1 MAQPTGSARPSLES
15 LLRAMVKQQS
25 VMMVILGIE
34 EDDSED
40 EPKGDGVKDS
50 EENGE
55 SLLRAVVKR
64 QSVMMD
70 ILGIEE
76 DDSDDEPKGDGVKDS
91 EDFDEQNE
99 MVDEEELLVNGLDVP
114 TTQAGEI
121 DRDTE
126 NKEEL
131 SNCIIDV
138 PNTEVE
144 KRSVEVE
151 ESEKAEVEKNS
162 GEVEESEKAQ
172 VAKRSVLGTE
182 SAEPI
187 TKEVDVIARID
198 TENTEELLVNGL
210 DVPTTQ
216 AGEIDRDT
224 ENTEELSNCIIDVPN
239 TEVEKRSVEV
249 EESEKA
255 EVEKNSGEVEESEKA
270 QVAKRSVLGTESA
283 DDNSK
288 PSDDASKHSD
298 EKSGTDEEEPT
309 KESGDFDKVNHK
321 MEMALKIVLYL
332 LTLEILR
339 YSQDEPSKWKFLISH
354 QNSLYEKCFR
364 ISLEDMEDNVQE
376 IVEYD
381 ESKVEES
388 KTLSK
393 QSYIIHIIWNSRITI
408 TKWLEDNFIMDHQE
422 SHLRSDDGSSVAGA
436 GCEKDSDCDANECC
450 AGVMFKR
457 CKTIPKK
464 VRARPS
470 WKITLKLELLLGQET
485 SIHHNFHNLEDETK
499 HAFFLIDV
507 ENISWCEILR
517 VSRCGVKSER
527 VSRFTVVTERVKPVV
542 TERVPGN
549 IGRILLLESPGRP
562 SRSLFWT
569 ARSPLVAPSPPGLPP
584 DKATEATTSPYG
596 SQTCWLPSFGY
607 RRLSVTSPI
616 AQILC
621 LARARDPYP
630 PNHPER
636 AQSTVL
642 GMAEGTPRCR
652 VDCAVDPHRVCVPR
666 HLLGDLRRKFFSG
679 HDADIV
685 LRFILHT
692 LPLPDHPA
700 SKQIFQQHSKL
711 VQLWVP
717 DLRGDIADTSLDT
730 PEKMQMAT
738 RGLMLTLVQEAEL
751 LLEDAF
757 KGASLGRPNPAANIP
772 IPSTS
777 FASVVA
783 EKEKP
788 VRPALPKPK
797 VKATFVNLAPSF
809 ESHVVVK
816 SADPKSNPKEILRE
830 IQKIHPSL
838 ASSKDVVASIN
849 TSGKVVFHTK
859 TTQMAKS
866 LASGLT
872 SLPTGL
878 SCHLPVILP
887 RYCLFRGKR
896 DIKVVHR
903 SKNAAHNTSTV
914 FIEVDIQ
921 VAEILGQHGRIPV
934 AGLMHRYER
943 SHTLKQCFRCCGFGH
958 RASACPAAH
967 PICYR
972 CGSAEHEGFQC
983 SAEPSQSRCCRCS
996 KKSGAPINHFATSPS
1011 CPFVNARK
1019 SPTAILEIANLAIST
1034 QADIVLLQELPTNF
1048 FWPTPGFQ
1056 AFFVPGAYIP
1066 SGIVARSNLHP
1077 IPLTSPDTAITSIAI
1092 CLEQSI
1098 IAVYSAYWHGLR
1110 AAEDFIPLLE
1120 DTIRRA
1126 SLPVILGMDTNA
1138 HSPTW
1143 GMGARL
1149 DFRGANL
1156 EEFASFNDLHFLGPP
1171 VISTWS
1177 NGSLSSS
1184 IDVTLASSSLA
1195 IHATRGLLGEMA
1207 FTDHIPIWT
1216 TFHDMV
1222 NKETNSSW
1230 VESSCKEQ
1238 TFKSFL
1244 NSSLHQVTAQLN
1256 EASTPEDIDR
1266 VVLLLTSILQSACD
1280 SSMRRRSN
1288 TTRPSKPWW
1297 TPELSRIR
1305 RFVISLRRYSQSVRS
1320 PIRNFFRGLYRACH
1334 NRLKAAIRKAR
1345 SKSWFNLCEEVSS
1358 ASWSAIHRFIARGR
1372 GSPRGPPLLKH
1383 DNGSPYY
1390 PHETCQAVLNYF
1402 FLPHPQRNAISAHS
1416 DEPEFKPWEVLR
1428 AIHRCGK
1435 RKAPGPD
1442 GLGSK
1447 CLDLGGPSLQ
1457 FLLAELFTKCL
1468 RMGHFPRP
1476 RKEGRLILLPK
1487 PSNSATSQLEK
1498 YRPIT
1503 LLNTMAKV
1511 FERCILARLQWLA
1524 DRHGWFFEDQYGF
1537 VNGRSAEDALA
1548 SITQFI
1554 EERQAHWRKTLVIS
1568 LDISKAFDTVW
1579 RPAIIQNL
1587 ERLNCPEYIIGLVKS
1602 FLEDRRVSYSAWTA
1616 TECTSSQLGTPQ
1628 GSALS
1633 PFLWN
1638 IVART
1643 IFTLPSIKDSRLIA
1657 YADDF
1662 TLMFQV
1668 RGRLP
1673 VSATNN
1679 FLERLTSWCT
1689 MCGLNINPSKT
1700 QACLFQWRNVHPNS
1714 ETGLKILGQPLNIKK
1729 TITILGVELDQTRG
1743 FVAHLRKITR
1753 RCISIIPRLTNSIK
1767 GKFGIS
1773 FSAGTRIFDAV
1784 VVPALLYGASAWGR
1798 RALSNEGI
1806 RQLRSLHYNFAKRV
1820 LRGPRTPTVSAI
1832 SITGSPPLDI
1842 IVRSRTAFL
1851 KEINEG
1857 NFESRPGPA
1866 SLPYPPN
1873 RRQLSFSQSIEEIT
1887 TPIIYTDGS
1896 KNEAGVGAAIF
1907 PSSEDQQTV
1916 LLRLH
1921 PDCSAFQ
1928 AELLAIRWVVRL
1940 VEEGYSRE
1948 EITIASDCKSA
1959 LSAICTSGPVRSTL
1973 VAEIVLAL
1981 NTNQNVKL
1989 CWVPGHCGIDGNE
2002 RADRAA
2008 KNAAVSTLEPT
2019 FSILPRSLARNHSRT
2034 AALDAWTEVYCRDHS
2049 NRHLRRIAHTP
2060 DRFLQF
2066 LPKVRPGEVTTT
2078 LLTGHGHVRADLVL
2092 WQPGEDPSCPHC
2104 MEEQQTVDHLL
2115 FRCPAFMRHRM
2126 QTALLLGR
2134 TSFDT
2139 VSLAGLPDSLQA
2151 WNFLTSW
2158 FGPAIGL
2165 KRPDLWRTKNWLLHH
2180 DNAPAHTSLLVRD
2193 FLAKNNTLMM
2203 PQPPYSLDLAPCDF
2217 FLFPKLKRPM
2227 KGRRYNTLDEIKTA
2241 SKEKLKKIL
2250 KMIF

>member
-1 MAQPTGSARPSLES
+1 MSITRDIQHKEKILTGRQQTKMSYWVKKYQFPQSAAFPNNSSNGIVNLSSIPLSEKEERVLALGLHYVPPDKPDIPRLIAGVEGALKNLNHMETLRIRHAVTQVLRRPYHPVSYARDHRSLIQKLRKTSSLVITKADKGNQTVLMDRADYEGKMMNILAETSTFTIISTSAKDALVKGYKSSLRNLMKAKQITKAQLTQFTDSLTRDAYIYGAPKIHKPGVPLRPIIAYHLSPAHTLAKYLAQLLSPIMKNNPNQYNITHPPSFVQEITQMQLPAQHTMVSFDVTALYLSLPHALILNKLQSFLKSAGIQDQTITLITQLTSLCLSISTFTFNHQYYKQIRGTPMGSPLSSIVAEVVMGSLDQWINQMHSSDIHYWRRNNWWIFPVPLS
-15 LLRAMVKQQS
+15 LSRVEDIVKHSFNVSMYSSPAQKS
-25 VMMVILGIE
+25 
-34 EDDSED
+34 S
-40 EPKGDGVKDS
+40 S
-50 EENGE
+50 
-55 SLLRAVVKR
+55 
-64 QSVMMD
+64 
-70 ILGIEE
+70 
-76 DDSDDEPKGDGVKDS
+76 
-91 EDFDEQNE
+91 
-99 MVDEEELLVNGLDVP
+99 
-114 TTQAGEI
+114 TWQAGEAAQV
-121 DRDTE
+121 RDCSVGRSTVPATGVSRYDSNTLQNRPPEVRLALESGKGRMVSFEYDHDQKVSAIVE
-126 NKEEL
+126 NQAINITSMAKATIYKYHLGLEMGMKYEKINGNDKRKNKVSRDGKRTHSVPLTGQMPCLLGYPGHFIFPFIITLHNSSFHTSSLRKMTKTWKIVKSLFTIQLDKKSPAAVSENEL
-131 SNCIIDV
+131 WLR
-138 PNTEVE
+138 EM
-144 KRSVEVE
+144 
-151 ESEKAEVEKNS
+151 EKAI
-162 GEVEESEKAQ
+162 
-172 VAKRSVLGTE
+172 R
-182 SAEPI
+182 
-187 TKEVDVIARID
+187 
-198 TENTEELLVNGL
+198 
-210 DVPTTQ
+210 
-216 AGEIDRDT
+216 
-224 ENTEELSNCIIDVPN
+224 
-239 TEVEKRSVEV
+239 
-249 EESEKA
+249 KA
-255 EVEKNSGEVEESEKA
+255 EEKE
-270 QVAKRSVLGTESA
+270 
-283 DDNSK
+283 
-288 PSDDASKHSD
+288 
-298 EKSGTDEEEPT
+298 
-309 KESGDFDKVNHK
+309 
-321 MEMALKIVLYL
+321 
-332 LTLEILR
+332 
-339 YSQDEPSKWKFLISH
+339 
-354 QNSLYEKCFR
+354 
-364 ISLEDMEDNVQE
+364 
-376 IVEYD
+376 
-381 ESKVEES
+381 
-388 KTLSK
+388 
-393 QSYIIHIIWNSRITI
+393 
-408 TKWLEDNFIMDHQE
+408 
-422 SHLRSDDGSSVAGA
+422 
-436 GCEKDSDCDANECC
+436 
-450 AGVMFKR
+450 FKR
-457 CKTIPKK
+457 QRRQMERLNLRDNCLFFMEQNQYDGGGGGGGQQTNKK
-464 VRARPS
+464 RPRP
-470 WKITLKLELLLGQET
+470 
-485 SIHHNFHNLEDETK
+485 EDE
-499 HAFFLIDV
+499 D
-507 ENISWCEILR
+507 
-517 VSRCGVKSER
+517 
-527 VSRFTVVTERVKPVV
+527 
-542 TERVPGN
+542 
-549 IGRILLLESPGRP
+549 LLP
-562 SRSLFWT
+562 SSHNQFKFNSTASLFNFGCRT
-569 ARSPLVAPSPPGLPP
+569 F
-584 DKATEATTSPYG
+584 EA
-596 SQTCWLPSFGY
+596 
-607 RRLSVTSPI
+607 I
-616 AQILC
+616 
-621 LARARDPYP
+621 
-630 PNHPER
+630 
-636 AQSTVL
+636 
-642 GMAEGTPRCR
+642 
-652 VDCAVDPHRVCVPR
+652 
-666 HLLGDLRRKFFSG
+666 
-679 HDADIV
+679 
-685 LRFILHT
+685 
-692 LPLPDHPA
+692 
-700 SKQIFQQHSKL
+700 
-711 VQLWVP
+711 
-717 DLRGDIADTSLDT
+717 IADTSLDT

-816 SADPKSNPKEILRE
+816 SADPKSNPREIL
-830 IQKIHPSL
+830 
-838 ASSKDVVASIN
+838 
-849 TSGKVVFHTK
+849 
-859 TTQMAKS
+859 
-866 LASGLT
+866 
-872 SLPTGL
+872 
-878 SCHLPVILP
+878 
-887 RYCLFRGKR
+887 
-896 DIKVVHR
+896 
-903 SKNAAHNTSTV
+903 
-914 FIEVDIQ
+914 
-921 VAEILGQHGRIPV
+921 
-934 AGLMHRYER
+934 
-943 SHTLKQCFRCCGFGH
+943 
-958 RASACPAAH
+958 
-967 PICYR
+967 
-972 CGSAEHEGFQC
+972 
-983 SAEPSQSRCCRCS
+983 
-996 KKSGAPINHFATSPS
+996 
-1011 CPFVNARK
+1011 
-1019 SPTAILEIANLAIST
+1019 
-1034 QADIVLLQELPTNF
+1034 
-1048 FWPTPGFQ
+1048 
-1056 AFFVPGAYIP
+1056 
-1066 SGIVARSNLHP
+1066 
-1077 IPLTSPDTAITSIAI
+1077 
-1092 CLEQSI
+1092 
-1098 IAVYSAYWHGLR
+1098 
-1110 AAEDFIPLLE
+1110 
-1120 DTIRRA
+1120 
-1126 SLPVILGMDTNA
+1126 
-1138 HSPTW
+1138 
-1143 GMGARL
+1143 
-1149 DFRGANL
+1149 
-1156 EEFASFNDLHFLGPP
+1156 
-1171 VISTWS
+1171 
-1177 NGSLSSS
+1177 
-1184 IDVTLASSSLA
+1184 
-1195 IHATRGLLGEMA
+1195 
-1207 FTDHIPIWT
+1207 
-1216 TFHDMV
+1216 
-1222 NKETNSSW
+1222 
-1230 VESSCKEQ
+1230 
-1238 TFKSFL
+1238 
-1244 NSSLHQVTAQLN
+1244 
-1256 EASTPEDIDR
+1256 
-1266 VVLLLTSILQSACD
+1266 
-1280 SSMRRRSN
+1280 
-1288 TTRPSKPWW
+1288 
-1297 TPELSRIR
+1297 
-1305 RFVISLRRYSQSVRS
+1305 
-1320 PIRNFFRGLYRACH
+1320 RNFFRGLYRACH
-1334 NRLKAAIRKAR
+1334 NRLKAAIRKAK

-1402 FLPHPQRNAISAHS
+1402 FLPDTRPHPQRNAISAHS

-1476 RKEGRLILLPK
+1476 WKEGRLILLPK

-1587 ERLNCPEYIIGLVKS
+1587 ERLNCPEYITGLVKS

-1662 TLMFQV
+1662 TLMIQV

-1753 RCISIIPRLTNSIK
+1753 RCRSIIPRLTNSIK
-1767 GKFGIS
+1767 GK

-1820 LRGPRTPTVSAI
+1820 LRGGPRTPTVSAI

-1866 SLPYPPN
+1866 SLPYPPD

-1896 KNEAGVGAAIF
+1896 KNEAGVGAAIV

-1928 AELLAIRWVVRL
+1928 AELLAIRWAVRL

-1981 NTNQNVKL
+1981 NTNQKVKL

-2019 FSILPRSLARNHSRT
+2019 FSILLRSLARNHSRT

-2060 DRFLQF
+2060 DRLLQF

-2165 KRPDLWRTKNWLLHH
+2165 
-2180 DNAPAHTSLLVRD
+2180 V
-2193 FLAKNNTLMM
+2193 
-2203 PQPPYSLDLAPCDF
+2203 
-2217 FLFPKLKRPM
+2217 
-2227 KGRRYNTLDEIKTA
+2227 
-2241 SKEKLKKIL
+2241 
-2250 KMIF
+2250 